1 MAGLRCWQ
9 AAALAGLA
17 ACVGLRPPDPC
28 APLDPL
34 LAASS
39 FVVVTQPAPGARVA
53 SPLVV
58 RGCSRSFESNVV
70 WELRARD
77 GRVLDAGHTTG
88 GGVAGAASFAF
99 SADFRLSA
107 AELGHLTVFE
117 PDASDGEGFPPGRSV
132 IPLLLLPAQ

>member
-1 MAGLRCWQ
+1 MKVLTAKQREQYQAERRWWR

-17 ACVGLRPPDPC
+17 ACAGLRPPDPC
-28 APLDPL
+28 SPLDPL
-34 LAASS
+34 LASSS

-58 RGCSRSFESNVV
+58 RGCSRTFESNLV

-88 GGVAGAASFAF
+88 GGVAGAAARWM
-99 SADFRLSA
+99 ARV
-107 AELGHLTVFE
+107 E
-117 PDASDGEGFPPGRSV
+117 
-132 IPLLLLPAQ
+132 